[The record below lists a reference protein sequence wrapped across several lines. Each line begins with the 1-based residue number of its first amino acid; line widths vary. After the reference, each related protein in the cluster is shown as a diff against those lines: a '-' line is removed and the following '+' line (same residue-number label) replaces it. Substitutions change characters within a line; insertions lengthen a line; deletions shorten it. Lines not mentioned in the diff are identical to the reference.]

1 MAGGVTP
8 KQVYQALLDA
18 GASTIQAIAIMANA
32 INESTLDPE
41 AVGDQ
46 GTSFGI
52 VQEHGSQYAGL
63 VTGNPGRDLNQQ
75 VRVLAQNGGFRAA
88 SGANAGEAAGNFAAN
103 YERCVGCQA
112 NGAQYNSRVANA
124 ATVAGWVSSGKW
136 PTSAGSVNAG
146 TAGASNT
153 SGSGTSTS
161 STSAACAWGFTLG
174 GGKVA
179 GVVSLPQ
186 ADICF
191 LKKTTIRHIVG
202 GGLLAAGFIIGL
214 PGVVIILAFGF
225 RASGAAQAVSQ
236 VVNVVPAGRAAS
248 AGARAAGGAAGA
260 REAREVQQPRRL
272 RPIRQR
278 PPNYRPPA
286 DQGATPTEFH
296 HE

>member
-1 MAGGVTP
+1 MASVTP
-8 KQVYQALLDA
+8 KDVYQALLDA

-32 INESTLDPE
+32 LNESSLNPE

-63 VTGNPGRDLNQQ
+63 VTGNPGRDLTQQ

-146 TAGASNT
+146 TAGSSNT

-161 STSAACAWGFTLG
+161 STSAACAWGFTIG

-202 GGLLAAGFIIGL
+202 GALLAAGFIVGL

-225 RASGAAQAVSQ
+225 RASGAAGTVIRVASVTPGGAGVARGARVAAAVG
-236 VVNVVPAGRAAS
+236 GRA
-248 AGARAAGGAAGA
+248 G
-260 REAREVQQPRRL
+260 P
-272 RPIRQR
+272 
-278 PPNYRPPA
+278 
-286 DQGATPTEFH
+286 
-296 HE
+296 